1 MAEKIVCLVFSG
13 QVKIE
18 HSCHLGKLSTNR
30 LKDKNDVLKLK
41 YLCYTF
47 ISKLKKLYEMA
58 LYETEACQS
67 AVLAAALTGS
77 NLPWSEA
84 INNYVCE

>member
-1 MAEKIVCLVFSG
+1 
-13 QVKIE
+13 
-18 HSCHLGKLSTNR
+18 
-30 LKDKNDVLKLK
+30 
-41 YLCYTF
+41 
-47 ISKLKKLYEMA
+47 MA

-84 INNYVCE
+84 INNYDVCELKKLVDIYVFVFQFSYEKATLTNNVKVFSGDTPYYRAHG